1 MPLPRYLFVLI
12 SVPLASL
19 ACVISLGG
27 PSIPPDS
34 APASS
39 DALETFNQKW
49 LDLPERLT
57 DGQFTLSFNDD
68 EVASAVDSAFAN
80 SRLESETNIPLHN
93 VHIALDGD
101 IVLYVQ
107 TNGPVVNA
115 SGVMAFQPSVDAEGR
130 LVTRVQSSEF
140 GRASL
145 NDPLLDQL
153 SATVAD
159 ALTRP
164 AEALPVEVVLTSV
177 AVVDEQ
183 LVLTG
188 TIVE

>member
-1 MPLPRYLFVLI
+1 M
-12 SVPLASL
+12 
-19 ACVISLGG
+19 GG

-39 DALETFNQKW
+39 DALEAFNQKW
-49 LDLPERLT
+49 LDLPAMLT
-57 DGQFTLSFNDD
+57 NGQFTLTFNEA
-68 EVASAVDSAFAN
+68 EVASAVDSAIAN
-80 SRLESETNIPLHN
+80 TRFESETDIPLHN

-101 IVLYVQ
+101 ILLYVQ
-107 TNGPVVNA
+107 TNGPVVDA
-115 SGVMAFQPSVDAEGR
+115 SGVMALHPTVDEEGR
-130 LVTRVQSSEF
+130 LVTQVSSSEF

-145 NDPLLDQL
+145 DDPLLDQL

-159 ALTRP
+159 ALIHP
-164 AEALPVEVVLTSV
+164 AEALPVEVALTSV